1 MFQIHWDNGHASG
14 VFPQTFYEY
23 SEAQE
28 FAKEWLVGMISLEAS
43 QESQEQARS
52 DYHYD
57 IFEVS
62 GR

>member
-28 FAKEWLVGMISLEAS
+28 FAKEWLVEIIAHGAG
-43 QESQEQARS
+43 QAFPQDKS
-52 DYHYD
+52 DYHYE